1 MVQENKS
8 ICKVDMPHMYK
19 LTIEVDMI
27 RKNKSTIEVDIIDED
42 NSSSPIDNAR
52 DDKSNWK
59 DGMNKQ
65 FKMTKDIVMPN
76 TKIPKGRALVNPQV
90 KERCSNKL
98 LKQ

>member
-1 MVQENKS
+1 
-8 ICKVDMPHMYK
+8 
-19 LTIEVDMI
+19 
-27 RKNKSTIEVDIIDED
+27 
-42 NSSSPIDNAR
+42 
-52 DDKSNWK
+52 
-59 DGMNKQ
+59 MNKQ

>member
-8 ICKVDMPHMYK
+8 IHKVDMPHMYK
-19 LTIEVDMI
+19 LTIEVDMTK
-27 RKNKSTIEVDIIDED
+27 KNKLTIEVDIVDED

-65 FKMTKDIVMPN
+65 FEMTKDIVMPN

-90 KERCSNKL
+90 KGRC
-98 LKQ
+98 